1 MIMYEEPSRN
11 ATLEILRMLPNPL
24 QYIQEATGLNF
35 TLDKKRVAKEIRD
48 KRELDTI
55 LAITHEIASKKST
68 IMDMC
73 ANFGDGPRYNPYDI
87 IQVPAGIFGGL
98 SNSPNQFTKDESGF
112 YISKDGVPLPPGAIP
127 TKSDT
132 FVPTSTKKNK
142 KPFTTTIGLWL
153 YNRCFTEPIV
163 DIVGYVNTSMT
174 KGLNKKLNEL
184 MSKAL
189 LDDKMSVQQL
199 KNYIE
204 QSQVWMSMSSS
215 MSSSHTE
222 AIFAMG
228 EQIAKKKQEIFSR
241 PGMKEKLDAGNL
253 VAMKQVE
260 AELIAYAKELLRDD
274 SAIDMFESNARA
286 DYNNSVRNMYLCRSG
301 ATQTDGSVKF
311 IASSYMDGMSQDEY
325 TAVADASVGGPF
337 NRSNKTKIGGYLEKT
352 TTLAISHIK
361 MLGEGSDCHTK
372 RYIEVELTDKN
383 KNDWMYSFIIS
394 SSGSLIE
401 LTPSTIDK
409 YVGKKVKM
417 RYSSLCQAPDSHIC
431 EKCGGTLFRRIG
443 FQNIGL
449 GGFIAMSA
457 IKLTSMKSF
466 HDASINLSIIDPAK
480 IFGV

>member
-1 MIMYEEPSRN
+1 MYDEKEI
-11 ATLEILRMLPNPL
+11 TLDMLKLMANPL

-35 TLDKKRVAKEIRD
+35 TLDKKRVAREIKN
-48 KRELDTI
+48 KRELESI
-55 LAITHEIASKKST
+55 LAITHETASKKST

-73 ANFGDGPRYNPYDI
+73 ANFGDGPKYNPYDI

-98 SNSPNQFTKDESGF
+98 SSSTNAYTKSESGF
-112 YISKDGVPLPPGAIP
+112 YISKDGVPLSSGAVP
-127 TKSDT
+127 TKTDI

-142 KPFTTTIGLWL
+142 KPFTTTVGLWL
-153 YNRCFTEPIV
+153 YNRCFIEPIV
-163 DIVGYVNTSMT
+163 DLFGYINSSMT
-174 KGLNKKLNEL
+174 KDLNGKINGI
-184 MSKAL
+184 MSEAIL
-189 LDDKMSVQQL
+189 ADKMSIQQL

-204 QSQVWMSMSSS
+204 QSQVWMSMCSSIA
-215 MSSSHTE
+215 SSHTE

-260 AELIAYAKELLRDD
+260 AELIAYAKQILRDD
-274 SAIDMFESNARA
+274 QSIDMFESGARA
-286 DYNNSVRNMYLCRSG
+286 DYKNSVRNMYLCRSG

-361 MLGEGSDCHTK
+361 MLGKGSDCHTK
-372 RYIEVELTDKN
+372 RYIEVELTN
-383 KNDWMYSFIIS
+383 KNVKDWMYSFIIS
-394 SSGSLIE
+394 SSGSLVE
-401 LTPSTIDK
+401 LTPANADK
-409 YVGKKVKM
+409 YIGKKVKM

-431 EKCGGTLFRRIG
+431 EACGGTLFRRIG
-443 FQNIGL
+443 FSNIGL
-449 GGFIAMSA
+449 GGFIAMST
-457 IKLTSMKSF
+457 IKNTSMKSF
-466 HDASINLSIIDPAK
+466 HDASINLSIIDPVK
-480 IFGV
+480 LFGV